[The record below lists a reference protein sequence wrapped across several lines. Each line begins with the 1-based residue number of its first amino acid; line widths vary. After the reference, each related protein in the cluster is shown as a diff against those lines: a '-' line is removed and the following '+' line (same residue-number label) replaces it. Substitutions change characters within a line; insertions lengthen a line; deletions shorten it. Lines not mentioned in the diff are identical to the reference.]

1 MFQWAAAAEVA
12 RERAGEAL
20 GMGGVGQGEGEEGA
34 RRTEEQIAS
43 LTTAAAA
50 TTAATTCWV
59 NLNRRRQSSQRHQ

>member
-43 LTTAAAA
+43 ITTAAAA
-50 TTAATTCWV
+50 TTTCWV